1 MIKEERNVR
10 MTKLD
15 YANIIVR
22 SPAWD
27 GVKSAEKLAK
37 WYTLPEIKDMYDML
51 DVAEA
56 DYYE

>member
-1 MIKEERNVR
+1 MR

-51 DVAEA
+51 DAAEA